1 MLELQCSIFGKWN
14 NRIIN
19 FQFRAQMKIKI
30 LSRRVIEAL
39 LESYDIIFSCYK
51 NIRMSTS

>member
-1 MLELQCSIFGKWN
+1 
-14 NRIIN
+14 
-19 FQFRAQMKIKI
+19 MKIKI